1 MEYEQL
7 IMSKIDY
14 LLRAPFWRPRI
25 LWARRTG
32 KLKNVRPF
40 IFTNE
45 KSKVAE
51 NKLKW
56 TFKIPILILEYI
68 NLTPVFSFEN
78 YKILDGL
85 RTIH

>member
-40 IFTNE
+40 ICTNE
-45 KSKVAE
+45 KLKVAE
-51 NKLKW
+51 NKLK
-56 TFKIPILILEYI
+56 
-68 NLTPVFSFEN
+68 
-78 YKILDGL
+78 
-85 RTIH
+85 

>member
-1 MEYEQL
+1 MEFEQL

-40 IFTNE
+40 ICTNE
-45 KSKVAE
+45 KFKVAE

-56 TFKIPILILEYI
+56 SFIIPILILVYI
-68 NLTPVFSFEN
+68 FNSMYFLLKTTK
-78 YKILDGL
+78 YWMA
-85 RTIH
+85 